1 MALAEKA
8 QRSPPPTEPV
18 HRMEARWTVPVHG
31 TRPSERCHREASAR
45 CPPGSGCGFSWVS
58 HQGLH
63 RGGRGRT
70 TVALERVAV
79 ILSGPS

>member
-18 HRMEARWTVPVHG
+18 HRMEARCDGARPWHPPVG
-31 TRPSERCHREASAR
+31 ALPREASAR